1 MKLSK
6 RLKTL
11 CLFVIVILIIII
23 IIIICSVKNA
33 NSCCLK
39 YNTYLSGMWIGDL
52 EFIKK
57 ANLSDLQIFIA
68 PKEQKK
74 RNGYILM
81 VDKNK
86 DFILNQ
92 PIELVE
98 LSSQHK
104 QRWSA
109 NTANKKID
117 DEFMIHFQLN
127 TDVKN
132 IYPKKMIFILSIING
147 VLTIRDEN
155 NKIYALLTKD
165 LIASASAISA
175 YKE

>member
-6 RLKTL
+6 SL
-11 CLFVIVILIIII
+11 CLFIVVILIILII
-23 IIIICSVKNA
+23 ILICSVKGA
-33 NSCCLK
+33 NSSCLK
-39 YNTYLSGMWIGDL
+39 YNTYLTGMWVGDL

-74 RNGYILM
+74 RDGYILM
-81 VDKNK
+81 VDTNK
-86 DFILNQ
+86 EFILNQ
-92 PIELVE
+92 PIELKE

-109 NTANKKID
+109 NSANKKID
-117 DEFMIHFQLN
+117 DEFNIQFELI

-132 IYPKKMIFILSIING
+132 IYPKILYLTISMTNG
-147 VLTIRDEN
+147 VLSIKDGN
-155 NKIYALLTKD
+155 NKIFALLSKD
-165 LIASASAISA
+165 LVASAAAISA
-175 YKE
+175 YKD

>member
-1 MKLSK
+1 MKLTK
-6 RLKTL
+6 KLKTL

-23 IIIICSVKNA
+23 IIIICSVKGA

-39 YNTYLSGMWIGDL
+39 YNTYLTGMWVGDL

-81 VDKNK
+81 VDNNK

-92 PIELVE
+92 PIELKE
-98 LSSQHK
+98 LSSQHS

-117 DEFMIHFQLN
+117 DMFTIQYELS

-132 IYPKKMIFILSIING
+132 IYPKKIIFTVSIING
-147 VLTIRDEN
+147 VLSIKDEN
-155 NKIYALLTKD
+155 GKIYALLTKD